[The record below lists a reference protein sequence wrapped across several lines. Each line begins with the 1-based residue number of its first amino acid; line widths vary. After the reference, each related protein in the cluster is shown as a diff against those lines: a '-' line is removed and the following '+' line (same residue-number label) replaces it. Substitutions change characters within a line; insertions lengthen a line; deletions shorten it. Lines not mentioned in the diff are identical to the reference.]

1 MTVAVDGAATM
12 TGTFRA
18 ILVTDG
24 ITGLYRGLV
33 ANFLKVAPAV
43 SISYIVYEKTR
54 GLLGVEMTWCCQ
66 RLGKIVYENL
76 LSLLLTVILL
86 AWSYAGRWCIGVF
99 FAQLITCCASFHAV
113 LSRVVSDTNI
123 HTRRIFTPSAVSLP
137 YFCVICIV
145 LQCKAQEASG

>member
-43 SISYIVYEKTR
+43 SISYFVYEKTR
-54 GLLGVEMTWCCQ
+54 GLLGVEMT
-66 RLGKIVYENL
+66 
-76 LSLLLTVILL
+76 
-86 AWSYAGRWCIGVF
+86 
-99 FAQLITCCASFHAV
+99 
-113 LSRVVSDTNI
+113 
-123 HTRRIFTPSAVSLP
+123 
-137 YFCVICIV
+137 
-145 LQCKAQEASG
+145 